1 MQAIVYDHF
10 GGPEVLE
17 LREIA
22 APEPGS
28 DEVLID
34 NHYTSVNPIDWKL
47 REGLYASLLKF
58 EFPVVPGWDVAG
70 MISQAGSA
78 VTKFSPGDRVFGM
91 AVSDPIGI
99 GAYAEQT
106 LAREAVLAHVPESL
120 SLRDAAAIP
129 LVATAAHDA
138 LFRLGQITSGQRVLI
153 HQGAGGVG
161 CIAIQLAKAA
171 GAFVYT
177 TCSAANVEYVASF
190 GADRVIDYRAEDF
203 AQLIAASEPDGL
215 DYVLDGVGGETFR
228 KSHGLVKQN
237 GILITMGDFPDAEL
251 AAGHG
256 IRTAFLDSTASGTLL
271 TEIAMQIDQGRM
283 KLPEI
288 VELPLAEAAEA
299 QRRSQTGHVRG
310 KIVLKC
316 GAA

>member
-1 MQAIVYDHF
+1 MQAVLYDHF

-17 LREIA
+17 LRELP
-22 APEPGS
+22 APKPS
-28 DEVLID
+28 ADEVLIE

-47 REGLYASLLKF
+47 REGIYASLLKF
-58 EFPVVPGWDVAG
+58 EFPVIPGWDVAG
-70 MISQAGSA
+70 VVTEAGSEVA
-78 VTKFSPGDRVFGM
+78 KFSPGDRVFGM

-99 GAYAEQT
+99 GSYAEQT
-106 LAREAVLAHVPESL
+106 LGREAVLAAVPDRL

-138 LFRLGQITSGQRVLI
+138 LFRLGQIEAGQRVLI

-177 TCSAANVEYVASF
+177 TCSTGNVEYVSRF
-190 GADRVIDYRAEDF
+190 GADHVIDYTREDF
-203 AQLIAASEPDGL
+203 ASVIMSAEADGL
-215 DYVLDGVGGETFR
+215 DYVLDGVGGETFT

-237 GILITMGDFPDAEL
+237 GVLITMGDFPDAEL
-251 AAGHG
+251 AASHG
-256 IRTAFLDSTASGTLL
+256 IRTAFLDSTASGNLL
-271 TEIAMQIDQGRM
+271 AEIAMEIDQSRM
-283 KLPEI
+283 ALPDI
-288 VELPLAEAAEA
+288 IELPLAEAAEA

>member
-1 MQAIVYDHF
+1 MQAIVYDQF

-17 LREIA
+17 LREIV
-22 APEPGS
+22 APEPS
-28 DEVLID
+28 ADEVLID
-34 NHYTSVNPIDWKL
+34 NHYASVNPIDWKL
-47 REGLYASLLKF
+47 REGRYAALLKF

-70 MISQAGSA
+70 IVIEAGSG
-78 VTKFSPGDRVFGM
+78 VTEFSPGDRVFGM

-106 LAREAVLAHVPESL
+106 LGREAVLAHVPQSL

-138 LFRLGQITSGQRVLI
+138 LFRLGQITAGQRLLI

-171 GAFVYT
+171 GAFIYT
-177 TCSAANVEYVASF
+177 TCSTANLEYVSQF
-190 GADRVIDYRAEDF
+190 GADRVIDYTGEDF
-203 AQLIAASEPDGL
+203 AEVIAAAEPGGL

-228 KSHGLVKQN
+228 NSHALVKQN
-237 GILITMGDFPDAEL
+237 GILITMGDFPDAPL
-251 AAGHG
+251 ATSHG
-256 IRTAFLDSTASGTLL
+256 IRTAFLDSTASGALL
-271 TEIAMQIDQGRM
+271 TEIAMEIEQGRM
-283 KLPEI
+283 RLPEI
-288 VELPLAEAAEA
+288 TELPLAKAAEA

-316 GAA
+316 GAE

>member
-1 MQAIVYDHF
+1 MQAIIYERF

-22 APEPGS
+22 APKAGAN
-28 DEVLID
+28 EVLID
-34 NHYTSVNPIDWKL
+34 VHYAGVNPIDWKL
-47 REGLYASLLKF
+47 RQGLYASLLKF
-58 EFPVVPGWDVAG
+58 DFPVVPGWDVAG
-70 MISQAGSA
+70 TVINAGDS

-91 AVSDPIGI
+91 VVSDPIGI
-99 GAYAEQT
+99 GTYAERT
-106 LAREAVLAHVPESL
+106 LGRESVLAHVPESL
-120 SLRDAAAIP
+120 TLRDAAGIP

-138 LFRLGQITSGQRVLI
+138 LFRLGDITAGQRLLI

-177 TCSAANVEYVASF
+177 TCSTANMEYVSRF
-190 GADRVIDYRAEDF
+190 GADRVIDYTSEDF
-203 AQLIAASEPDGL
+203 AELIAAAEPDGL
-215 DYVLDGVGGETFR
+215 HYVLDGVGGETFR
-228 KSHGLVKQN
+228 KSHALVKQN

-251 AAGHG
+251 AASHG
-256 IRTAFLDSTASGTLL
+256 IRTAFLDSTASGALL
-271 TEIAMQIDQGRM
+271 TEIAMQIDQGR
-283 KLPEI
+283 LTIPEY
-288 VELPLAEAAEA
+288 VELPLTDAAQA
-299 QRRSQTGHVRG
+299 HRRSQTGHVRG